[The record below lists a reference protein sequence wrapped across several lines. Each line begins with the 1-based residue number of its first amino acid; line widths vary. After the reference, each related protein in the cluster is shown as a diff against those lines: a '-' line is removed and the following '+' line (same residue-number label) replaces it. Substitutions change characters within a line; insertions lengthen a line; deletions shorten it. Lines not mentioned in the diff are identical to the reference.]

1 MVLNTQQA
9 ENILTH
15 YCYICNISSNRVELI
30 NKILTP
36 VKNWTPV
43 NVKNCVASCTWQW
56 LSGFWGRPLHTLKN
70 NITEQNI
77 FANDN
82 KFEFNYKTIILLHV
96 FISYNIWY
104 LNHGFISSLFTYL
117 YCLSVI
123 LPTVTF

>member
-9 ENILTH
+9 EKILTH
-15 YCYICNISSNRVELI
+15 YYICNISSNRVELI

-36 VKNWTPV
+36 VKN
-43 NVKNCVASCTWQW
+43 CVASCTWQW
-56 LSGFWGRPLHTLKN
+56 LSGFWSRPLHTLTN

-96 FISYNIWY
+96 FISYNI
-104 LNHGFISSLFTYL
+104 
-117 YCLSVI
+117 
-123 LPTVTF
+123 